1 MKAAPIA
8 LAAAL
13 LMSGAPASAQSA
25 TDAGCLILSNV
36 FAQKA
41 AEPEVKKIAEDT
53 FYFYLCRIADRTTA
67 PQLKALLDAQA
78 KTITEASAS
87 TMMKNCVQALQNR
100 SDLMASLSPPPAQ
113 KPAQPPATP
122 PKKP

>member
-8 LAAAL
+8 LAAVL
-13 LMSGAPASAQSA
+13 LLPGAPANAQTA
-25 TDAGCLILSNV
+25 TDAGCLIISNV

-53 FYFYLCRIADRTTA
+53 FYFYLGRVSDRTTA

-78 KTITEASAS
+78 KTITETTA
-87 TMMKNCVQALQNR
+87 TGMMKNCVQTLQNR
-100 SDLMASLSPPPAQ
+100 SELMQSLT
-113 KPAQPPATP
+113 PPATQQP
-122 PKKP
+122 